1 MCAMTL
7 RIATLMVLTWV
18 GVCLLATSAQ
28 ATFPGRNGEIFYRVG
43 WQSRYDSPP
52 NSVEAINPRTKAVR
66 VLASND
72 IPRSYW
78 GDIGVAPDGRRLA
91 LIETVQLPYGGELRL
106 LLMDTEGRVVRQPLP
121 ADSSPER
128 PSWSPDKNSVLLRRR
143 VSGVPQLSILGLDGT
158 EHGVAARGDP
168 STPDLDTGWGNS
180 FDWSSRGVVAFLGTV
195 PDGCL
200 VGCRYE
206 LFVARPGDAARRIT
220 RRGAGKQ
227 LSWSP
232 DGRWIAFVR
241 RSAGAIY
248 ADVFIAR
255 SDGSRVRRL
264 TYRTGFAPSWS
275 PDGKRIAFLRRGV
288 LYTVKT
294 RGTDLRKIRR
304 IAADLQDPYLEG
316 RAVWSIDWQPRP

>member
-1 MCAMTL
+1 MTL
-7 RIATLMVLTWV
+7 RIETLVVLAWV
-18 GVCLLATSAQ
+18 GVCLLASPAQ
-28 ATFPGRNGEIFYRVG
+28 ATFPGRNGEIFYKVG
-43 WQSRYDSPP
+43 WQSRYDSSP
-52 NSVEAINPRTKAVR
+52 NSVEAVNPRTKAVR

-72 IPRSYW
+72 VPRSYW

-91 LIETVQLPYGGELRL
+91 LVETVQLPNGGELRL

-121 ADSSPER
+121 ADSSTER
-128 PSWSPDKNSVLLRRR
+128 PRWSRDNGSVLLMRR

-180 FDWSSRGVVAFLGTV
+180 FDWSSRVAVAFIGTA
-195 PDGCL
+195 PDGCF

-206 LFVARPGDAARRIT
+206 LFVARRGQAARQIT
-220 RRGAGKQ
+220 RGGAGKE

-241 RSAGAIY
+241 RSAGANHV
-248 ADVFIAR
+248 DVFIAR
-255 SDGSRVRRL
+255 SDGSRVRRV
-264 TYRTGFAPSWS
+264 TYRTGIAPSWS

-288 LYTVKT
+288 LYTVK
-294 RGTDLRKIRR
+294 RGGTDLRRVRR
-304 IAADLQDPYLEG
+304 IAADLEDPYTEG
-316 RAVWSIDWQPRP
+316 RDVRSIDWQPRP